1 MDILGTILILLSLLG
16 MLLGFIGVI
25 KGSIKF
31 LKVKSRKNSLKLIG
45 FAFIVMI
52 IGGMILPVDE
62 SASNPIVE
70 QTPPTI
76 DGTDSLGADL
86 EIDEVDY
93 PKEEGSTTQPEDNS
107 NGDAKEDELST
118 PVVSPIIKPNE
129 TTPFTGTL
137 AVHFID
143 VGQGAAQVII
153 TPNNKVMVIDGGN
166 NSEEKTMVNYL
177 NSLGIKK
184 VDILIGTHPD
194 ADHVGGLD
202 AVVDHFDI
210 GQVIMPRVQRDT
222 QTFQSLLNSIAAKRL
237 KITTAKSGLTVSLDS
252 QVNVQMISP
261 IGESS
266 DANEMSAVV
275 KVIYGNHS
283 FLLTGDAGVETEKTW
298 IQNGVNLQSTVL
310 LVGHH
315 GSDSSTSEAFI
326 TKVKP
331 TYAVI
336 QVGKN
341 SYGHPTSTILNR
353 LTNNNV
359 NIYRTDTDGTIVF
372 KTDGSKMTVNKN
384 AWTNPNT
391 AIEDKKPTTQSTST
405 NQNISQSVP
414 VVPVPAP
421 ETSKPTAINATA
433 MISNATPTQNSTIT
447 VTVKV
452 TDANNKAVAN
462 ANVKLKLAYKS
473 TTTEYEGTTDAN
485 GNANLTFKIGRAAKG
500 FTVNGDII
508 INVNGLTTSTSTAF
522 TPQ

>member
-1 MDILGTILILLSLLG
+1 METIGTILILLSFLG
-16 MLLGFIGVI
+16 ILFGAFGVL

-31 LKVKSRKNSLKLIG
+31 LKIRNRKTSLKLIG
-45 FAFIVMI
+45 FALLVMI
-52 IGGMILPVDE
+52 IGAMFIPTVEQDL
-62 SASNPIVE
+62 VE
-70 QTPPTI
+70 QTPPVI
-76 DGTDSLGADL
+76 EGTEIQEELDSPDT
-86 EIDEVDY
+86 EV
-93 PKEEGSTTQPEDNS
+93 EEP
-107 NGDAKEDELST
+107 KEDESSTKPVDELNEENKADDPST
-118 PVVSPIIKPNE
+118 PVTSPVITPNVS
-129 TTPFTGTL
+129 TPANGTL

-143 VGQGAAQVII
+143 VGQGAAQVIV

-210 GQVIMPRVQRDT
+210 GQVIMPKVQRDT
-222 QTFQSLLNSIAAKRL
+222 QTYQSLLNSIAAKDL
-237 KITTAKSGLTVSLDS
+237 KVTTAKAGLTVSLDPS
-252 QVNVQMISP
+252 VNVQMISP
-261 IGESS
+261 VGENS

-275 KVIYGNHS
+275 KLTYGNHS
-283 FLLTGDAGVETEKTW
+283 FLLVGDAGVETEKTW

-315 GSDSSTSEAFI
+315 GSDSSTSEAFVN
-326 TKVKP
+326 KVKP

-341 SYGHPTSTILNR
+341 SYGHPTDTVLNR
-353 LTNNNV
+353 LTKNNV

-391 AIEDKKPTTQSTST
+391 AIEDKKPTTETPST
-405 NQNISQSVP
+405 NQNTSQTVP
-414 VVPVPAP
+414 VVPVPSP
-421 ETSKPTAINATA
+421 EVAKPSAIQATA
-433 MISNATPTQNSTIT
+433 SISNATPTQNSTVT

-452 TDANNKAVAN
+452 IDSNNKAIPN

-485 GNANLTFKIGRAAKG
+485 GNATLTFKIGRAAKG
-500 FTVNGDII
+500 FTVNGDIT
-508 INVNGLTTSTSTAF
+508 VTANGLTTSTSTAF

>member
-1 MDILGTILILLSLLG
+1 METIGTILILLSFLG
-16 MLLGFIGVI
+16 ILFGAIGVL

-31 LKVKSRKNSLKLIG
+31 LKIRNRKNSLKMIG
-45 FAFIVMI
+45 FAFIVMF
-52 IGGMILPVDE
+52 IGAMFLPTVEQDLVEQAPPVIDSTEIQEEIDSPDTEVEEEEPKENESSTKPVDE
-62 SASNPIVE
+62 SNE
-70 QTPPTI
+70 ENK
-76 DGTDSLGADL
+76 AD
-86 EIDEVDY
+86 D
-93 PKEEGSTTQPEDNS
+93 P
-107 NGDAKEDELST
+107 ST
-118 PVVSPIIKPNE
+118 PVTSPVI
-129 TTPFTGTL
+129 TPSVPTPSNGTL

-143 VGQGAAQVII
+143 VGQGAAQVIV

-210 GQVIMPRVQRDT
+210 GQVIMPKVQRDT
-222 QTFQSLLNSIAAKRL
+222 QTFQSLLNSIAAKGL
-237 KITTAKSGLTVSLDS
+237 KVTTAKAGLNVSLDPS
-252 QVNVQMISP
+252 VTVQMISP
-261 IGESS
+261 VEESS

-275 KVIYGNHS
+275 KVSYGNHS
-283 FLLTGDAGVETEKTW
+283 FLLVGDAGVEIEKTW

-315 GSDSSTSEAFI
+315 GSDGSTSEAFVN
-326 TKVKP
+326 KVKP

-341 SYGHPTSTILNR
+341 SYGHPTNTILNR
-353 LTNNNV
+353 LTKNNV

-372 KTDGSKMTVNKN
+372 KTDGSKMTINKN
-384 AWTNPNT
+384 AWINPNT
-391 AIEDKKPTTQSTST
+391 AIEDKKPTTESPTT
-405 NQNISQSVP
+405 NQNTSQVVP
-414 VVPVPAP
+414 VVPAP
-421 ETSKPTAINATA
+421 ETSKPTAIQATA
-433 MISNATPTQNSTIT
+433 AISNSTPTQNSTVT

-452 TDANNKAVAN
+452 TDTNNKAVAN

-473 TTTEYEGTTDAN
+473 TTTEYEGTTDVN
-485 GNANLTFKIGRAAKG
+485 GNATLTFKIGRAAKG

-508 INVNGLTTSTSTAF
+508 ITANGLTTSTSTAF